1 MVVLGFEQ
9 LTGISA
15 AKALQSKPAGT
26 RQIWMQAE
34 GQHVRYRCDGSNP
47 EAGVGMRLLKDVNDP
62 TVLNAVGTS
71 LADLKFIEE
80 SATGKVNVTYFGS
93 SS

>member
-34 GQHVRYRCDGSNP
+34 GQHVRYRIDGENP
-47 EAGVGMRLLKDVNDP
+47 TASVGMRLLKDVNEP
-62 TVLNAVGTS
+62 TVLDAVGES
-71 LADLKFIEE
+71 IADLKFIEE
-80 SATGKVNVTYFGS
+80 QSTAKVNVTYFGVS
-93 SS
+93 S